1 MRVLVAITCL
11 AVLAAIGYFFWSEY
25 RASAEQQA
33 AREALAHQAA
43 RAANTTAAE
52 KLASAGRCTALAKAL
67 TNGQGKLSAEDLPDA
82 RLCYEFAALT
92 AFERNS
98 FDLYTD
104 ALK

>member
-25 RASAEQQA
+25 RESEQRKAAQIARGEQVIREEMQKEA
-33 AREALAHQAA
+33 AR
-43 RAANTTAAE
+43 
-52 KLASAGRCTALAKAL
+52 LASAGRCTALAKAV
-67 TNGQGKLSAEDLPDA
+67 TDSQGKLPSADLPDA
-82 RLCYEFAALT
+82 RICYQYGDLT

-98 FDLYTD
+98 FELYPD